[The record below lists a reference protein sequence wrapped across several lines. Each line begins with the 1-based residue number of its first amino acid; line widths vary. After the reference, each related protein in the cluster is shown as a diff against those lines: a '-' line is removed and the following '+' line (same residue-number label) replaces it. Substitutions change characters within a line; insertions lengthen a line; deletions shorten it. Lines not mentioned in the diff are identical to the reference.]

1 MSATDVGAACLVG
14 ADEVRLWGIG
24 GGERLTR
31 QLRAAGIARVLRADE
46 TPPAAGGVLVLR
58 SDYLFEDRTLADLLA
73 RPGVVLVASSANG
86 TPTSTAVAA
95 HVPAAALA
103 NACDAVRSGHAPAIA
118 GLAIETPESLSTAFV
133 RKLHK
138 TAPPV
143 VLPVRAE
150 RAAALERRLF
160 DGSYKGVTDLVTKWV
175 WPAPARAATRLCA
188 RLGIPPNAVTATSFA
203 LVVLVTVLFA
213 EGRFGLGLALAW
225 IMTFLDTVDGKLAR
239 VTVTSTPLGHYFDH
253 SIDSVHPPIWY
264 LAWAWGVTGGPPAL
278 WSLAP
283 LLAGILV
290 FYVAGRLIETTFKH
304 FVGGGTLFTWRP
316 FDSYFRLVMA
326 RRNPNLILLTAFWL
340 AGAPRAGLVAVGA
353 WTVFSTVVLA
363 VRLAQGAYARS
374 RHGALRPWLEEVGEN
389 PSAVAAWA
397 RPFVADLAAV
407 RHLVH

>member
-1 MSATDVGAACLVG
+1 VSAPDVTAAYIVG
-14 ADEVRLWGIG
+14 DDDVRLWGLV
-24 GGERLTR
+24 GGERITR
-31 QLRAAGIARVLRADE
+31 QLRAAGISRIGRGEDA
-46 TPPAAGGVLVLR
+46 PPPDGSVLVLR
-58 SDYLFEDRTLADLLA
+58 SDHLFEDRTIADLLR
-73 RPGVVLVASSANG
+73 RPGVVLLASANG
-86 TPTSTAVAA
+86 TRAAGAVAA
-95 HVPAAALA
+95 HVPCSALEGARAAW
-103 NACDAVRSGHAPAIA
+103 VGGHAPAIA
-118 GLAIETPESLSTAFV
+118 GITIETPESLSTAFV
-133 RKLHK
+133 KKLHK
-138 TAPPV
+138 TVPPV

-150 RAAALERRLF
+150 RAAALERHLF

-175 WPAPARAATRLCA
+175 WPAPARAVTRVCA

-203 LVVLVTVLFA
+203 LVVLATVLFA
-213 EGRFGLGLALAW
+213 EGRFAAGLVLAW

-278 WSLAP
+278 WELAP
-283 LLAGILV
+283 LLIAILV

-326 RRNPNLILLTAFWL
+326 RRNPNLILLTVFFL
-340 AGAPRAGLVAVGA
+340 AGAPRAGLVAVGV
-353 WTVFSTVVLA
+353 WTVLSTVVLA
-363 VRLAQGAYARS
+363 VRLLQGVYARS
-374 RHGALRPWLEEVGEN
+374 RHGALRPWLEEIGEDRRTV
-389 PSAVAAWA
+389 AVWA